1 MFDKH
6 LSVLY
11 FAKIFIEKI
20 IPMMIDHAAR
30 SNAKNAI
37 TTTVLVAALGYFVD
51 VYDLVLF
58 LIIGVKSIKGIG
70 FQENI
75 IAEFQSLLDIQMI
88 GMLLGGVFWGI
99 LGDKK
104 GRLSVLFGSIIMY
117 SLANIA
123 NGFVDVFQ
131 DKDHAFLAYGILRF
145 IAGFGLAGELG
156 AGITLVSEV
165 MSKEKRGYGTMI
177 VASVGVTGAIVA
189 ALVGKF
195 LSWQVAYLIGGGL
208 GLSLLL
214 LRIGVFE
221 SGMFENSKKE
231 NIKHGNFF
239 DLFKNKKIALK
250 YLYCIL
256 IGSHIWFV
264 IGILIGRAP
273 EFASEM
279 GLSGSSVLEREYSI
293 MFCYTGLVFGDIAS
307 GALSQVLKSRKKAFY
322 IFYIFCIATIVV
334 YLNLTD
340 ATAVTYYIMIT
351 MLGFSV
357 GFWAMFVTIA
367 SEQFGTNLRS
377 TTATTVPNFVRG
389 SLVVIAMLFDYL
401 RGPANFGSLTSAAL
415 VVSTLLFSI
424 SFWAIYQLPE
434 TFGKDLDY
442 VEE

>member
-1 MFDKH
+1 
-6 LSVLY
+6 
-11 FAKIFIEKI
+11 
-20 IPMMIDHAAR
+20 MI
-30 SNAKNAI
+30 STTTNSTVKNAV
-37 TTTVLVAALGYFVD
+37 TTTVLAAALGYFVD

-70 FQENI
+70 FQENSI
-75 IAEFQSLLDIQMI
+75 EDFQTLLDIQMI
-88 GMLLGGVFWGI
+88 GMLLGGIFWGI

-131 DKDHAFLAYGILRF
+131 DKDQAYMAYGILRF

-195 LSWQVAYLIGGGL
+195 MSWQTAYFIGGGL
-208 GLSLLL
+208 GLSLLA

-221 SGMFENSKKE
+221 SGMFEKSKRTDVA
-231 NIKHGNFF
+231 HGNFF

-250 YLYCIL
+250 YIYCII
-256 IGSHIWFV
+256 IGSPIWFV

-273 EFASEM
+273 EFAAEM
-279 GLSGSSVLEREYSI
+279 GISGTAVLEREYSI

-307 GALSQVLKSRKKAFY
+307 GALSQLLKSRKKAFY
-322 IFYIFCIATIVV
+322 IFYVFCMIQILI
-334 YLNLTD
+334 YLNLSNVST
-340 ATAVTYYIMIT
+340 TVYYVMIT
-351 MLGFSV
+351 LLGFSV
-357 GFWAMFVTIA
+357 GFWAMFVTVA

-377 TTATTVPNFVRG
+377 TAATTVPNFVRG
-389 SLVVIAMLFDYL
+389 SLVLIAMLFDYL
-401 RGPANFGSLTSAAL
+401 KGPEKLASLTSAAL
-415 VVSTLLFSI
+415 VVAALLFII
-424 SFWAIYQLPE
+424 SFIAIYRLPE

-442 VEE
+442 VE

>member
-1 MFDKH
+1 MKTTFM
-6 LSVLY
+6 
-11 FAKIFIEKI
+11 KIQLTETSI
-20 IPMMIDHAAR
+20 
-30 SNAKNAI
+30 KNAI

-70 FQENI
+70 FKENI
-75 IAEFQSLLDIQMI
+75 IEEFQSLLNIQMI
-88 GMLLGGVFWGI
+88 GMLIGGIFWGI

-104 GRLSVLFGSIIMY
+104 GRLSVLFGSIILY

-123 NGFVDVFQ
+123 NGFVDVLH
-131 DKDHAFLAYGILRF
+131 DKDQAFMAYGILRF

-177 VASVGVTGAIVA
+177 VASVGVTGAIIA

-195 LSWQVAYLIGGGL
+195 LTWQTAYFIGGAL

-221 SGMFENSKKE
+221 SGMFEKSKRTDVA
-231 NIKHGNFF
+231 HGNFF

-250 YLYCIL
+250 YLYCII
-256 IGSHIWFV
+256 IGSPIWFV

-279 GLSGSSVLEREYSI
+279 GISGTALLEREYSI

-307 GALSQVLKSRKKAFY
+307 GALSQVLKSRKNAFY
-322 IFYIFCIATIVV
+322 IFYIFCFSLILIYT
-334 YLNLTD
+334 NLSN
-340 ATAVTYYIMIT
+340 ATATTYYVMIT
-351 MLGFSV
+351 LLGFSV
-357 GFWAMFVTIA
+357 GFWAMFVTVA

-389 SLVVIAMLFDYL
+389 SLVFIALLFDYL
-401 RGPANFGSLTSAAL
+401 KSADGKFLQLGSLTAAAIA
-415 VVSTLLFSI
+415 VSIFLFGI
-424 SFWAIYQLPE
+424 SFWAVYRLPE

-442 VEE
+442 VE

>member
-1 MFDKH
+1 M
-6 LSVLY
+6 
-11 FAKIFIEKI
+11 KIQTSDASI
-20 IPMMIDHAAR
+20 
-30 SNAKNAI
+30 KNAV

-75 IAEFQSLLDIQMI
+75 IDEFQTLLDIQMI
-88 GMLLGGVFWGI
+88 GMLIGGIFWGI

-104 GRLSVLFGSIIMY
+104 GRLSVLFGSIILY

-131 DKDHAFLAYGILRF
+131 DKDQAYMAYAILRF

-195 LSWQVAYLIGGGL
+195 WTWQTAYFIGGGL

-221 SGMFENSKKE
+221 SGMFEKSKRADV
-231 NIKHGNFF
+231 KHGNFF
-239 DLFKNKKIALK
+239 DLFKNKAIALK
-250 YLYCIL
+250 YVYCII
-256 IGSHIWFV
+256 IGSPIWFV

-273 EFASEM
+273 EFAAEM
-279 GLSGSSVLEREYSI
+279 GITGTAQLEREYSI
-293 MFCYTGLVFGDIAS
+293 MFCYAGLVFGDIAS
-307 GALSQVLKSRKKAFY
+307 GALSQLLKSRKKAFY
-322 IFYIFCIATIVV
+322 IFYVFCIILIFIYT
-334 YLNLTD
+334 NLSN
-340 ATAVTYYIMIT
+340 ATATTYYIMIT
-351 MLGFSV
+351 LLGFSA
-357 GFWAMFVTIA
+357 GFWAMFVTVA

-389 SLVVIAMLFDYL
+389 SLVGIAMLFDYL
-401 RGPANFGSLTSAAL
+401 RGTDEKFLQLGSLASAAIA
-415 VVSTLLFSI
+415 VTVLLFTI
-424 SFWAIYQLPE
+424 SFWAVYRLPE

>member
-1 MFDKH
+1 
-6 LSVLY
+6 
-11 FAKIFIEKI
+11 
-20 IPMMIDHAAR
+20 MISDTTN
-30 SNAKNAI
+30 STVKNAI

-75 IAEFQSLLDIQMI
+75 IEDFQKLLDIQMI
-88 GMLLGGVFWGI
+88 GMLLGGIFWGI

-131 DKDHAFLAYGILRF
+131 DKDQAFLAYGILRF

-195 LSWQVAYLIGGGL
+195 MSWQTAYFIGGGL

-221 SGMFENSKKE
+221 SGMFEKSKGE
-231 NIKHGNFF
+231 NVRHGNFF
-239 DLFKNKKIALK
+239 DLFKNKNTAWK
-250 YLYCIL
+250 YLYCIV
-256 IGSHIWFV
+256 IGSPIWFV
-264 IGILIGRAP
+264 IGVLIGRAP
-273 EFASEM
+273 EFAAEM
-279 GLSGSSVLEREYSI
+279 GISGTAVLEREYSI

-307 GALSQVLKSRKKAFY
+307 GALSQLLKSRKKAFY
-322 IFYIFCIATIVV
+322 IFYTFCIIQILI
-334 YLNLTD
+334 YLNLHD
-340 ATAVTYYIMIT
+340 VSATVYYIMIT
-351 MLGFSV
+351 LLGFSV
-357 GFWAMFVTIA
+357 GFWAMFVTVA

-389 SLVVIAMLFDYL
+389 SLVPIAMLFDYL
-401 RGPANFGSLTSAAL
+401 SSPQKYNSLTTAAL
-415 VVSTLLFSI
+415 IVTGLLFLI
-424 SFWAIYQLPE
+424 SFVAIYRLPE

-442 VEE
+442 VE